1 LEASLLA
8 EKQQSTAIFSQLAE
22 AQQDIEV
29 LQKKFA
35 DANRTNDL
43 LQDSLKRLFS
53 HVTLIT
59 QRYHAST
66 ISDGMNCFSFV

>member
-1 LEASLLA
+1 MLA

-22 AQQDIEV
+22 AQQDIKV

-53 HVTLIT
+53 HVTLIP
-59 QRYHAST
+59 Q
-66 ISDGMNCFSFV
+66 C

>member
-1 LEASLLA
+1 METSLLA

-59 QRYHAST
+59 QCYHTST
-66 ISDGMNCFSFV
+66 IGGGMSCFSFV

>member
-1 LEASLLA
+1 METSLLA

-53 HVTLIT
+53 HVTLIP
-59 QRYHAST
+59 Q
-66 ISDGMNCFSFV
+66 C